1 MSQQERIE
9 HREAIASDV
18 EAVLDF
24 YWKERPPPIIKAKT
38 LVHWCDELQD
48 WKLEQVVWALRKWVR
63 DFPDKKPNPGH
74 ILGLLR
80 DARGRKLT
88 ANKPPPAVE
97 ARVLPTADQAR
108 AILDEIGFKVN
119 RMEGSN
125 E

>member
-48 WKLEQVVWALRKWVR
+48 WTQEQVVWALRQWNR
-63 DFPDKKPNPGH
+63 DNPDKRPTPGH
-74 ILGLLR
+74 ILGIMTAMR
-80 DARGRKLT
+80 GKREAARIFRRNSYLFHQRWNDKI
-88 ANKPPPAVE
+88 V
-97 ARVLPTADQAR
+97 
-108 AILDEIGFKVN
+108 IDEPRMVYVN
-119 RMEGSN
+119 Y
-125 E
+125 